1 MEQMEQMID
10 RGLSHA
16 TPTIRDNKEKKKKI
30 NLKYMRDK
38 DRELVKG
45 IFKYYEVPG
54 GVMEFSYKAYK
65 EDQVEKFTLYDG
77 ELYSLPLGVA
87 KHLNNNGWYPIY
99 TTKMSENGR
108 SSAVIGK
115 KVRRFGFHSLEF
127 ADVEGLGGFAAP
139 PIEIV
144 TMDKI

>member
-1 MEQMEQMID
+1 MEHMEQMID
-10 RGLSHA
+10 RGLTHA
-16 TPTIRDNKEKKKKI
+16 NPTIRDNKEKKKKL

-77 ELYSLPLGVA
+77 ELY
-87 KHLNNNGWYPIY
+87 
-99 TTKMSENGR
+99 
-108 SSAVIGK
+108 
-115 KVRRFGFHSLEF
+115 
-127 ADVEGLGGFAAP
+127 
-139 PIEIV
+139 
-144 TMDKI
+144 